1 MSWAILVA
9 AGTGVR
15 AGGGVPKQYQT
26 LLGTTVIEHSLR
38 ALASHPAIDGVV
50 VVLAAHDSHWPGRD
64 ACEGKPVRTAVGG
77 AERADSVLS
86 GLMALPTA
94 LGHDVDVLVH
104 DAARPLVS
112 HAELDA
118 LLSADASQGAVLA
131 APVVDTLKRGDADQR
146 VATTVTRDGLWRAL
160 TPQRGARALLIRALR
175 AVAEAGAHATDE
187 AMALEFIGLRP
198 KLVPGANDNIKIT
211 TPADFAL
218 AEFLLQR
225 RASEV
230 TP

>member
-1 MSWAILVA
+1 MSWAIVVA

-15 AGGGVPKQYQT
+15 AGGVLPKQYQP
-26 LLGTTVIEHSLR
+26 LLGKTVIEHSVR
-38 ALASHPAIDGVV
+38 ALASHPGIDGLV
-50 VVLAAHDSHWPGRD
+50 VVLAAGDTHWPGWVER
-64 ACEGKPVRTAVGG
+64 EGKPLRTAVGG
-77 AERADSVLS
+77 AERGDSVLS

-94 LGHDVDVLVH
+94 LGDDLDVLVH
-104 DAARPLVS
+104 DAARPLLS

-118 LLSADASQGAVLA
+118 LLAADAAQGALLA
-131 APVVDTLKRGDADQR
+131 TPLVDTLKRADADQR
-146 VATTVTRDGLWRAL
+146 VATTVAREGLWRAL

-175 AVAEAGAHATDE
+175 AVAEAGVRATDE

-198 KLVPGANDNIKIT
+198 KLVPGSSDNIKIT

-225 RASEV
+225 RAAGATS
-230 TP
+230 